1 MERLV
6 LVVGAAVF
14 IDTMFYAVI
23 APLLPALSHQLHL
36 SKLSA
41 GVLTASYP
49 AGMLIGSFPGSAL
62 SVRWGPRFTVCV
74 GLALLAVSTV
84 AFGWL
89 KSAWSLDLARLLEGL
104 GGACSWAGGLA
115 WVVAASH
122 HDERGSVIGKALGAA
137 IGGGLF
143 GPAIGAVASGL
154 GRGPVITNLAL
165 SAIVLI
171 AVVRT
176 VPDEVEAS
184 EQGVFEVVR
193 MLGRPPMLRGLWLMG
208 LPAIVAGAIDLLAP
222 LQLHHF
228 GAGAG
233 VIGAIFLVA
242 SATEATISPL
252 VGRFS
257 DRRGRLLPL
266 RVGLGL
272 LAVALA
278 CFTLPGTWLLLGLLL
293 VATFLVLGCFW
304 TPAMALLSDLS
315 HDQGID
321 QAHGAALMNLA
332 WATGQIIGA
341 AAGGGAAKAFGDAV
355 PMLVVAGTCVLTLA
369 VLSRGDSTAVAGE
382 PPREQLI

>member
-115 WVVAASH
+115 WVVAASR
-122 HDERGSVIGKALGAA
+122 HDQRGSVIGKALAAA

-143 GPAIGAVASGL
+143 GPVIGAVASGA
-154 GRGPVITNLAL
+154 GRGLVFTVLAL
-165 SAIVLI
+165 SALLLI
-171 AVVRT
+171 TVVRT

-184 EQGVFEVVR
+184 EQGVLEVVR
-193 MLGRPPMLRGLWLMG
+193 KLGRPAMLRGLWLMT
-208 LPAIVAGAIDLLAP
+208 LPATVSGALSLFGP
-222 LQLHHF
+222 LQLHHL

-233 VIGAIFLVA
+233 TIGAIFLVA
-242 SATEATISPL
+242 SAFEAAISPS
-252 VGRFS
+252 VGRIS
-257 DRRGRLLPL
+257 DRYGRLLPM
-266 RVGLGL
+266 RVGLAL
-272 LAVALA
+272 LAAALA
-278 CFTLPGTWLLLGLLL
+278 CFTLPGTWLVLGLLMIG
-293 VATFLVLGCFW
+293 TFVVLGCFW
-304 TPAMALLSDLS
+304 TPAMALLSDVS

-332 WATGQIIGA
+332 WAVGQIIGS

-355 PMLVVAGTCVLTLA
+355 PTLVVAGTCVLTLV
-369 VLSRGDSTAVAGE
+369 VLSRRDSTVVAGE